1 MSVQYLIGRLE
12 GAQPPQ
18 DPGQVGATSLRQYC
32 RTAAVLRQ
40 LEGS

>member
-18 DPGQVGATSLRQYC
+18 HPDQVGA
-32 RTAAVLRQ
+32 AAGPMQPPDRVMFL
-40 LEGS
+40 LVA